1 MGQVPPS
8 HLLLLDLGEPQEA
21 SNPVNDKR
29 LNKITIFFI
38 ILIYLVFSDGP
49 SYKED
54 AAGKLQV
61 DEVKQELKPIPIR
74 NNEPSDVQ
82 KHIYD
87 KDD

>member
-8 HLLLLDLGEPQEA
+8 HLLLLDFDEPQEA

-54 AAGKLQV
+54 AAG
-61 DEVKQELKPIPIR
+61 
-74 NNEPSDVQ
+74 
-82 KHIYD
+82 
-87 KDD
+87 